1 MTKTLSLLEKSK
13 KTVIDETR
21 KVLARGGLVVFPS
34 DTVYGLLV
42 DATNEN
48 AVKKLIRF
56 KNRPHGKA
64 ISVFIPDLNNLHQYV
79 QVDHRQDKIIRTLL
93 PGPFT
98 VILKSKHQ
106 TSKLLESENGTL
118 GVRVPFYPLIFDLLN
133 IYQKPATA
141 TSANIGGRSPHYSID
156 SLLKYIPQEKQNLI
170 DLIVDGGKLTRN
182 KPSTIVDLTNPK
194 IKVLRRGDVELKNPT
209 TYISQSAKQT
219 QKIACFLVGKYQSK
233 TDGKPL
239 VFIIQGDLGV
249 GKTEFVKGAATNF
262 QITNI
267 ISPTFVVYYEYEIN
281 TGKLE
286 FGTQKFYKFIHYD
299 LYNIED
305 AEEFRYLG
313 LDEALKDGS
322 IVFIEWG
329 EKLGEEYKKIKKQAK
344 AIYITIKHID
354 RQTREIHVAEQ
365 GV

>member
-13 KTVIDETR
+13 KTVINETR

-118 GVRVPFYPLIFDLLN
+118 GV
-133 IYQKPATA
+133 
-141 TSANIGGRSPHYSID
+141 
-156 SLLKYIPQEKQNLI
+156 
-170 DLIVDGGKLTRN
+170 
-182 KPSTIVDLTNPK
+182 
-194 IKVLRRGDVELKNPT
+194 
-209 TYISQSAKQT
+209 
-219 QKIACFLVGKYQSK
+219 
-233 TDGKPL
+233 
-239 VFIIQGDLGV
+239 
-249 GKTEFVKGAATNF
+249 
-262 QITNI
+262 
-267 ISPTFVVYYEYEIN
+267 
-281 TGKLE
+281 
-286 FGTQKFYKFIHYD
+286 
-299 LYNIED
+299 
-305 AEEFRYLG
+305 
-313 LDEALKDGS
+313 
-322 IVFIEWG
+322 
-329 EKLGEEYKKIKKQAK
+329 
-344 AIYITIKHID
+344 
-354 RQTREIHVAEQ
+354 
-365 GV
+365 